1 MPKRKKRDDS
11 SVRGGSK
18 KRQERKIDEDVQGK
32 DSQIMGMAFHKWGR
46 ESVDESHNEISVVD
60 DLLSGGARLQ

>member
-1 MPKRKKRDDS
+1 
-11 SVRGGSK
+11 
-18 KRQERKIDEDVQGK
+18 
-32 DSQIMGMAFHKWGR
+32 MGMAFHKWGR